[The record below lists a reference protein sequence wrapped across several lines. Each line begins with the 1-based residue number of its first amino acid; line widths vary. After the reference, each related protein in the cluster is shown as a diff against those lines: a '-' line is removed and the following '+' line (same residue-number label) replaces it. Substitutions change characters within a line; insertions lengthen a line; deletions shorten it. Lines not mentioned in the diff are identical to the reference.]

1 MVTRLLQVSD
11 LHFGGREELNRA
23 LASLAER
30 LAPDLVVATGD
41 LTHRGRREQHE
52 QAAAFLRALDVP
64 VVAVP
69 GNHDIPY
76 TFPARFTSP
85 WAEFE
90 RVWETT
96 EPVYASD
103 ALHVVGVNSVR
114 PWRHQSGGVS
124 DEALARAVERL
135 SKAAPGALKVVAL
148 HHQLVN
154 APWRTRKRPVA
165 RRSHVLRELTNAGAE
180 LFISGHV
187 HQATSAER
195 REFAV
200 LGEGERGAVVSN
212 APGLAR
218 PRPRRLGEASGC
230 VLYSADEKE
239 LRVESWIR
247 SDGWVLVATKS
258 YARSST

>member
-1 MVTRLLQVSD
+1 M
-11 LHFGGREELNRA
+11 
-23 LASLAER
+23 ER

-64 VVAVP
+64 VIAVP

-76 TFPARFTSP
+76 TFPARFASP

-90 RVWETT
+90 KNWETT
-96 EPVYASD
+96 EPVFASD
-103 ALHVVGVNSVR
+103 ALHVVGINSVR
-114 PWRHQSGGVS
+114 PWRHQSGGIS
-124 DEALARAVERL
+124 DEALARAAARL
-135 SKAAPGALKVVAL
+135 GEAAPGALRVVAL

-154 APWRTRKRPVA
+154 APWRSRKRPVA
-165 RRSHVLRELTNAGAE
+165 RRSHVLNELTNAGAE
-180 LFISGHV
+180 LFISGHI
-187 HQATSAER
+187 HQSTVAER

-200 LGEGERGAVVSN
+200 GVTGAVISK

-218 PRPRRLGEASGC
+218 PRPHRLGEASGC
-230 VLYSADEKE
+230 VLYTVDDNQLK
-239 LRVESWIR
+239 VDSWIR
-247 SDGWVLVATKS
+247 SDGWTLVATRS